1 MRQSQT
7 YRRKKY
13 SDTKIDPN
21 AYYTYRN
28 GVAYRLLRKSRGR
41 MTPQDA
47 WQLAAIPAFF
57 LWLFRGPIYFFKKRK
72 MDRAIRKKLAGSNKH
87 PR

>member
-13 SDTKIDPN
+13 SDVKIDPN
-21 AYYTYRN
+21 KYETYRN
-28 GVAYRLLRKSRGR
+28 GVALRLLRKSRGR
-41 MTPQDA
+41 LTRYEA

-57 LWLFRGPIYFFKKRK
+57 RWIFRGPIHFFKKK
-72 MDRAIRKKLAGSNKH
+72 KVDRTIKRKLAGSNKH
-87 PR
+87 

>member
-13 SDTKIDPN
+13 SDVDIVPN
-21 AYYTYRN
+21 KYETYRN
-28 GVAYRLLRKSRGR
+28 GVAYRILRRHRGR
-41 MTPQDA
+41 LTARDA

-57 LWLFRGPIYFFKKRK
+57 LWIFRGPIHFFKKMRV
-72 MDRAIRKKLAGSNKH
+72 DRSIKRKLAGSNKH
-87 PR
+87 

>member
-13 SDTKIDPN
+13 SDVDIDPN
-21 AYYTYRN
+21 KYETYRS
-28 GVAYRLLRKSRGR
+28 GVAFRLMRKSRGR
-41 MTPQDA
+41 MTQRDA

-57 LWLFRGPIYFFKKRK
+57 LWAFRGPVHHFKKKK
-72 MDRAIRKKLAGSNKH
+72 MDRAIKRKLAGSNKH
-87 PR
+87 

>member
-13 SDTKIDPN
+13 SDMDIDPDK
-21 AYYTYRN
+21 YETYRN
-28 GVAYRLLRKSRGR
+28 GVAIRILRRHRGR
-41 MTPQDA
+41 ISRQDA
-47 WQLAAIPAFF
+47 WQLAAIPSFF
-57 LWLFRGPIYFFKKRK
+57 LWVFRGPIHFFKKMK
-72 MDRAIRKKLAGSNKH
+72 VDRAIRRKLAGSNKH